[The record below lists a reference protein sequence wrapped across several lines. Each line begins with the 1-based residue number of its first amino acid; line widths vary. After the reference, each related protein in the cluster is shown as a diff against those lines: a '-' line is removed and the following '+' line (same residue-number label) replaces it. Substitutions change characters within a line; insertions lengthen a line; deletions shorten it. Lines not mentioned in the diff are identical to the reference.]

1 MNLFKINLQYQVERA
16 KMERLAAK
24 LGRTHPKVIEQSR
37 KVDKL
42 HMLLQ
47 RRPA

>member
-1 MNLFKINLQYQVERA
+1 MTIFEINKKFIIERG
-16 KMERLAAK
+16 KMINLAAK
-24 LGRTHPKVIEQSR
+24 LGRTHPKVLEQSR

-42 HMLLQ
+42 HMQLQ